1 MDTRLQYFGRYRL
14 AEHCGFLRIHGVQ
27 REVYFLDV
35 EADGHARAIARQVP
49 GTDQAKP
56 IFLGAMDSDLGPIL
70 SVEWSDSAAAVR
82 AKAWV
87 VELCIARAQRLIS
100 IAVAAGFLAPEKANL
115 LGLLD
120 ALHVAAEA
128 SPS

>member
-14 AEHCGFLRIHGVQ
+14 AEHCGSIRIHGAL

-35 EADGHARAIARQVP
+35 EPGVILHARAIVRCTP

-56 IFLGAMDSDLGPIL
+56 IFLGAMDSDLAPIS
-70 SVEWSDSAAAVR
+70 SVEWSDSDAAMR
-82 AKAWV
+82 ARTWV
-87 VELCIARAQRLIS
+87 AEECSHRA
-100 IAVAAGFLAPEKANL
+100 AKLAPL
-115 LGLLD
+115 V
-120 ALHVAAEA
+120 ALADSLHITTEV